1 MQWLKDN
8 IISTLAIII
17 SVSMLVINNV
27 ENSSAATSNFQVR
40 ITHMEEQI
48 NTLPS
53 LVERTS
59 QLETATALSNQ
70 TIFSLKD
77 AVVELSSNTKELTK
91 AMTVLAVL
99 DVRVRRIEDKPK
111 QESICHLQAI
121 HQITHQIG

>member
-111 QESICHLQAI
+111 
-121 HQITHQIG
+121 